1 MSTVHSQKKD
11 STITPSLRNTW
22 SQEAEELLHWWI
34 DRMVDLR
41 NGGFYGRIDGENKV
55 HLEAN
60 RGVILNARIL
70 WTFSLAA
77 RHFEKPEY
85 LRMTNHAYDY
95 LKQYF
100 WDEQDGGVFWEV
112 DHQGN
117 PTETKKQIY
126 AQAFAIYA
134 LSEYHKLTGD
144 RESLQLAQEIFWLVE
159 KYSLDEEHGGYLEA
173 FSRGWELLEDLR
185 LSDKDANEA
194 KTMNTHL
201 HVLEAYTNL
210 YRVLPTAKLANRLV
224 ELVELFLEKF
234 IDHETGHLRLFFDEE
249 WNLKSHEISFGHD
262 IEASWLLWE
271 CREVLGEK
279 YPNPDQLKETI
290 LKMAAATL
298 SEGVDPKGGTWNEAT
313 PAGLSDTDKI
323 WWVQAESMVGF
334 LNAYQLTGDS
344 NYLSATLDTWTFIE
358 KNLKDRKN
366 GEWHWAVNQEYV
378 PQLQHN
384 KAGPWKAPYH
394 HVRTLLEVIDRGDLG

>member
-1 MSTVHSQKKD
+1 
-11 STITPSLRNTW
+11 
-22 SQEAEELLHWWI
+22 
-34 DRMVDLR
+34 MVDLP
-41 NGGFYGRIDGENKV
+41 NGGFYGRIDGENNV
-55 HLEAN
+55 HPNAKK
-60 RGVILNARIL
+60 GVILNTRIL
-70 WTFSLAA
+70 WTFSIAA

-85 LRMTNHAYDY
+85 LKMANRAYDY
-95 LKQYF
+95 LKLYF

-112 DHQGN
+112 DEQGN

-126 AQAFAIYA
+126 AQGFAIYA
-134 LSEYHKLTGD
+134 LSEYHLLTGN

-159 KYSLDEEHGGYLEA
+159 KYSLDPNHGGYLEA

-210 YRVLPTAKLANRLV
+210 YRVLPTDKLANRLV
-224 ELVELFLEKF
+224 ELVDLFQEKF
-234 IDHETGHLRLFFDEE
+234 IDPKTGHLRLFFDEE

-279 YPNPDQLKETI
+279 YPNPDQLKRTI
-290 LKMAAATL
+290 LKMAEATL
-298 SEGVDPKGGTWNEAT
+298 TEGVDPKGGTWNEAT
-313 PAGLSDTDKI
+313 LDGISDADKI

-334 LNAYQLTGDS
+334 LNAYQLTGDKKF
-344 NYLSATLDTWTFIE
+344 LSATLDIWKFVE

-366 GEWHWAVNQEYV
+366 GEWYWAVDQECV
-378 PQLQHN
+378 PQIKHN

-394 HVRTLLEVIDRGDLG
+394 HVRALLE